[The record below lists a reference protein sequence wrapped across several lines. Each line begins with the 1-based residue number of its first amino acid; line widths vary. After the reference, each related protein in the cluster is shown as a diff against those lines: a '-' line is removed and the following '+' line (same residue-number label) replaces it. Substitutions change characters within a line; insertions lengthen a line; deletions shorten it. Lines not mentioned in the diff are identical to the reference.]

1 MLHFCTIFAFFKSL
15 LPPRFQYFPFL
26 FRIKWEKLI
35 TTFYQKYFTQ
45 TADILF
51 NKSLL
56 SSLFHLGLV
65 VKSNRYSSIIL
76 LSSTLLELW
85 KGIET

>member
-1 MLHFCTIFAFFKSL
+1 MGNTIT
-15 LPPRFQYFPFL
+15 
-26 FRIKWEKLI
+26 
-35 TTFYQKYFTQ
+35 TTFYQKYSTQ

-76 LSSTLLELW
+76 LSSALLELW